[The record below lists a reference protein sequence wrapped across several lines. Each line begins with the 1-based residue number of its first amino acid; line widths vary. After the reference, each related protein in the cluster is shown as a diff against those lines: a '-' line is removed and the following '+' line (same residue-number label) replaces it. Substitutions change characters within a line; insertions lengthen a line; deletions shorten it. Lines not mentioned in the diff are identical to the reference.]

1 MILGEV
7 DAGGDQETGKE
18 AQLGNGLAEPEIGEG
33 KGKDGLEVG
42 EDRGLAGGDEGLA
55 FGIGP
60 ESDDGPGDGHV
71 EDAKKSDRV
80 TGVGLDDRKG

>member
-7 DAGGDQETGKE
+7 DAGGNQETGKE
-18 AQLGNGLAEPEIGEG
+18 PQLGNGLAEPEIGEG
-33 KGKDGLEVG
+33 KG
-42 EDRGLAGGDEGLA
+42 EDRLEISKNRGLTSGDEGLTL
-55 FGIGP
+55 GIGP

>member
-1 MILGEV
+1 MIFGEV
-7 DAGGDQETGKE
+7 DAGGDQETGEE
-18 AQLGNGLAEPEIGEG
+18 AQLGDGLAEPEVGEG
-33 KGKDGLEVG
+33 KGKDGLEIS
-42 EDRGLAGGDEGLA
+42 ENRGLAGGDEGLA